1 MVIFIRDVSIDPE
14 PGHVHV
20 IPWPRWPAMEKNT
33 KKTWETRPHAASLAS
48 WGSIS
53 YIGNAINGYF
63 QWIDDHPSLLI
74 QLWTMASYR
83 VPEKSWDAMVFLRVS
98 GWFEDEVTRISENQ
112 YLQQA
117 HPSDKTATMI
127 MFGSY
132 TFVAHPPHIVIS
144 NKWLGPGTVI
154 GIKPPHRRAVVGWS
168 RFSWTISERERER
181 VPFSNKSNVHAYQKS
196 KILQAKCTKHTN

>member
-1 MVIFIRDVSIDPE
+1 
-14 PGHVHV
+14 
-20 IPWPRWPAMEKNT
+20 MEKNT

-98 GWFEDEVTRISENQ
+98 G
-112 YLQQA
+112 
-117 HPSDKTATMI
+117 
-127 MFGSY
+127 
-132 TFVAHPPHIVIS
+132 
-144 NKWLGPGTVI
+144 
-154 GIKPPHRRAVVGWS
+154 
-168 RFSWTISERERER
+168 
-181 VPFSNKSNVHAYQKS
+181 
-196 KILQAKCTKHTN
+196 

>member
-132 TFVAHPPHIVIS
+132 TFVAPSTPYS
-144 NKWLGPGTVI
+144 YKQQMTGTRNSDWDKATASSCCGWL
-154 GIKPPHRRAVVGWS
+154 KS
-168 RFSWTISERERER
+168 LFMDNFRERER